1 MGMIYGAY
9 SALMVPRSDCCRP
22 HARMHF
28 MPGSQPRAEHFTS
41 MGKVFLAMVCVGVF
55 ALVVL
60 LVIALG

>member
-22 HARMHF
+22 HAPMHF
-28 MPGSQPRAEHFTS
+28 IPGAPSRAEHFIR
-41 MGKVFLAMVCVGVF
+41 MGKVFLALVCVGVF
-55 ALVVL
+55 ALLVL